1 MKSLWNGFC
10 IAFAMFSRIP
20 MPRADWSKRNMRYMM
35 CFFPLIGVPIG
46 ALTWL
51 VFWAGGF
58 LELERVF
65 TAALLTLV
73 PVLVTGGIHID
84 GLLDTADA
92 LSSWQERSRRLEI
105 LKDSHAGA
113 FAVITC
119 SVYFLLYCGVYS
131 QMGERALPVICVSF
145 CLSRTLSGLS
155 VVTFPKARE
164 DGTVAEFSRN
174 AENLR
179 TRNVLLAYLVLLGAG
194 LLLLDVWLG
203 IAALLAC
210 GLAFVFYR
218 HKALTYFGGT
228 TGDLAGYFL
237 SICELG
243 CAFAVVLAESI
254 IRSIA
259 S

>member
-1 MKSLWNGFC
+1 MKSLWNSFC

-20 MPRADWSKRNMRYMM
+20 VPRADWSGKNMRYMM
-35 CFFPLIGVPIG
+35 CFFPWIGVPIG
-46 ALTWL
+46 VLTWL
-51 VFWAGGF
+51 VYEAGQYLQLNAGF
-58 LELERVF
+58 LTV
-65 TAALLTLV
+65 LLVLI
-73 PVLVTGGIHID
+73 PVVVTGGIHID

-119 SVYFLLYCGVYS
+119 GVYFLLYYGVYS
-131 QMGERALPVICVSF
+131 QMGERALPVICISF
-145 CLSRTLSGLS
+145 CLSRTFSGLS

-179 TRNVLLAYLVLLGAG
+179 VRNVLLVYLVLLGAG
-194 LLLLDVWLG
+194 LLFLDFWLG
-203 IAALLAC
+203 LAALAAGGC
-210 GLAFVFYR
+210 AFLFYH
-218 HKALTYFGGT
+218 HKALKYFGGT

-237 SICELG
+237 CICELG
-243 CAFAVVLAESI
+243 IAFAAVLAECI
-254 IRSIA
+254 IRSMGI
-259 S
+259 